1 MNQTAKTSLK
11 LPIFLIVGPALIFIA
26 SFLLF
31 AVAKTLE
38 TPSPDPNLFAEASP
52 LSKMLNIVAM
62 LSAIAS
68 FIASIPCLIAGIV
81 LLAKRKNNKKQLY
94 Y

>member
-1 MNQTAKTSLK
+1 MNQPAKTSLK

-31 AVAKTLE
+31 AIAKTLE
-38 TPSPDPNLFAEASP
+38 TPNPDPNLFAEATP
-52 LSKMLNIVAM
+52 FSKILNIVAIIT
-62 LSAIAS
+62 AATS